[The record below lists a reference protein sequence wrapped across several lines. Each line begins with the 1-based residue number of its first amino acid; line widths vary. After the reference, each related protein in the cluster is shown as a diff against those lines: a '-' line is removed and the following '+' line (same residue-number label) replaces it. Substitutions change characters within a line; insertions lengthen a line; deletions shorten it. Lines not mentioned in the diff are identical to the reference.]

1 MSINKGIFGAE
12 SSYDD
17 RFISD
22 YSHLQQLSAHW
33 KAIGIKIVLTSGS
46 WDMIHE
52 GHALYL
58 EKAREYG
65 DLLIVG
71 VDSDA
76 KIRKRKGPDRP
87 IVPQEE
93 RLRMLT
99 HLRPVDVVT
108 LKDVS
113 YEKWALIKAIRP
125 DVLVAT
131 GETYSLLEI
140 DELQRLYC
148 KEVIVHQP
156 MATTSTSARLRLVQ
170 VGLATKLATK
180 LSEKLPGII
189 NDLITGTVA
198 PEKRSKNE

>member
-1 MSINKGIFGAE
+1 MSINKGIFGNE
-12 SSYDD
+12 SAFDE
-17 RFISD
+17 RFIDD
-22 YSHLQQLSAHW
+22 YGKLQELAAHW

-58 EKAREYG
+58 EQAKEYG
-65 DLLIVG
+65 DLLVVG
-71 VDSDA
+71 VDSDE

-87 IVPQEE
+87 IVPEHE

-99 HLRPVDVVT
+99 HLRAVDVVA
-108 LKDVS
+108 LKNVS

-131 GETYSLLEI
+131 RETYTDDEI

-148 KEVIVHQP
+148 KEVVVHPP
-156 MATTSTSARLRLVQ
+156 MATNSTSARLRLVQ
-170 VGLATKLATK
+170 MGLATKLSVRLA
-180 LSEKLPGII
+180 EKLPAII
-189 NDLITGTVA
+189 QELITGEVT
-198 PEKRSKNE
+198 PEKRNRG